1 MTALEAK
8 GVQSEATLPFAALH
22 QLLRP
27 AFGLL
32 DRLPARQASALRA
45 AFALKGGGEPDL

>member
-1 MTALEAK
+1 VRWTAANGMTVLDAK

-32 DRLPARQASALRA
+32 DRLPAPQTPRSR
-45 AFALKGGGEPDL
+45 